1 MNNPA
6 TNILSVAPQIIPAMP
21 TDEIKVSSASMT
33 LSTVRPDLGFN
44 GVGRK
49 EVAIA
54 TILSLRARH
63 VK

>member
-1 MNNPA
+1 
-6 TNILSVAPQIIPAMP
+6 
-21 TDEIKVSSASMT
+21 MT

-54 TILSLRARH
+54 TILSLRALH